1 MTGKPKYKK
10 PCQTINKQNKLP
22 CKAKGIYCKTTKKY
36 RCRIHG
42 GWSNG
47 QKTLEGR
54 IKAYKNLPQFKN
66 LNDEEVRTYITNRTG
81 HHKTFNEW
89 NASDANMRQA
99 KLSVIIKSLQLD
111 SREQRFRK

>member
-1 MTGKPKYKK
+1 MTGKPKNKK

-42 GWSNG
+42 GASFG
-47 QKTLEGR
+47 QRTLEGR

-66 LNDEEVRTYITNRTG
+66 LDDKEIRTYIQSRTRLNQ
-81 HHKTFNEW
+81 TADER
-89 NASDANMRQA
+89 NAFDADLLEGKFA
-99 KLSVIIKSLQLD
+99 KLVEGLRLD
-111 SREQRFRK
+111 PN

>member
-42 GWSNG
+42 GASTG
-47 QKTLEGR
+47 PKSYQGKLR
-54 IKAYKNLPQFKN
+54 SLKNLKHINYEQIAANYKDVQRYSN
-66 LNDEEVRTYITNRTG
+66 SVDE
-81 HHKTFNEW
+81 W
-89 NASDANMRQA
+89 
-99 KLSVIIKSLQLD
+99 
-111 SREQRFRK
+111 